1 MERIDTDA
9 RYFKKWY
16 DEVSEPPELGVK
28 WVLNDGKSKGTVKAV
43 EPLYQHVDNDVND
56 EYYMYDF
63 YKITFGDIELGI
75 EIEDEDDFFDALRAA
90 GDSNS
95 DKLIKLAE
103 EIGKDELIA
112 IVLDYDFS
120 LYDYSLKW
128 AINQILN

>member
-63 YKITFGDIELGI
+63 
-75 EIEDEDDFFDALRAA
+75 
-90 GDSNS
+90 
-95 DKLIKLAE
+95 IKLHL
-103 EIGKDELIA
+103 EILSLELR
-112 IVLDYDFS
+112 
-120 LYDYSLKW
+120 LKMMS
-128 AINQILN
+128 QKQK